1 MRRFAIASVIAL
13 VAAGSAAADPF
24 LVRFDTLGLGSFTVE
39 LHDDTPLH
47 RDNFLQYVTD
57 GAFTDSIV
65 HRSDY
70 SVDVI
75 QGGGFYFAN
84 PGSIDYIPTP
94 YAPVDLEANLGG
106 SNLLGTLGAARTTDP
121 DSHTCGWYL
130 NMADNSGIF
139 DSDPGMGTD
148 GYTVFGHVTEGW
160 EVAEAIYALTVWD
173 ASPLLGSGFAQLP
186 LHDTFTSPSDKLM
199 MEHLVIV
206 TGATVIPV
214 IPEPAT
220 LALLAAGAL
229 ALVRRR
235 RR

>member
-24 LVRFDTLGLGSFTVE
+24 LVQFDVQYLGSFTVE

-47 RDNFLQYVTD
+47 RDNFIQYVTD

-65 HRSDY
+65 HRSDDG
-70 SVDVI
+70 VNVI

-84 PGSIDYIPTP
+84 PLSVDHIPTP
-94 YAPVDLEANLGG
+94 YAPVPLEADLGG
-106 SNLLGTLGAARTTDP
+106 SNLLGTLGAARTGDP
-121 DSHTCGWYL
+121 NSGTSGWFL

-139 DSDPGMGTD
+139 DPDPGMGTD

-160 EVAEAIYALTVWD
+160 DIAETIFALTVWD

-186 LHDTFTSPSDKLM
+186 LHDTFTSPSDTLM
-199 MEHLVIV
+199 MEHFVII
-206 TGATVIPV
+206 TGATV